1 MLDSTV
7 CTVVGK
13 WGGSQDR
20 LRHLTGAAAAGAPE
34 GVHAAAALRA
44 GEAAAAPRAGEA
56 LRAPHTLDLVTLANG
71 RGLPDLRCVAVRGGI
86 GAVIALEQGQRLL
99 GQQQLALH
107 GLVTCGGSRDPGAGP
122 RGRQSRSRV
131 SIPGVRVGVD
141 SDAGS

>member
-34 GVHAAAALRA
+34 GVHAAGAPRA

-56 LRAPHTLDLVTLANG
+56 LRAPHTLNLVTPANG
-71 RGLPDLRCVAVRGGI
+71 SGLPELRCVAVRGERE
-86 GAVIALEQGQRLL
+86 ADD
-99 GQQQLALH
+99 
-107 GLVTCGGSRDPGAGP
+107 GL
-122 RGRQSRSRV
+122 
-131 SIPGVRVGVD
+131 GVRLRADFDCADVEDEGVLREHARRRKD
-141 SDAGS
+141 GTQMER